1 MSVFLELRMVLIA
14 PGDDRL
20 SSSSATL
27 ANQPEFELMVKA
39 AKDMIVGE
47 LSLSHLLSS
56 KTLGSQSVISS
67 VQSTNDHRR
76 SIAEG

>member
-1 MSVFLELRMVLIA
+1 MFLKSRIFVKA
-14 PGDDRL
+14 PRDDRL

-27 ANQPEFELMVKA
+27 ANQPKFELMDKA

-56 KTLGSQSVISS
+56 KTSRVSVGNF
-67 VQSTNDHRR
+67 QRTKY
-76 SIAEG
+76 E

>member
-1 MSVFLELRMVLIA
+1 MVVIT
-14 PGDDRL
+14 PGRDRL

-27 ANQPEFELMVKA
+27 ANQPKFELMEKA

-56 KTLGSQSVISS
+56 KTSRVSVGNF
-67 VQSTNDHRR
+67 QRTKY
-76 SIAEG
+76 E